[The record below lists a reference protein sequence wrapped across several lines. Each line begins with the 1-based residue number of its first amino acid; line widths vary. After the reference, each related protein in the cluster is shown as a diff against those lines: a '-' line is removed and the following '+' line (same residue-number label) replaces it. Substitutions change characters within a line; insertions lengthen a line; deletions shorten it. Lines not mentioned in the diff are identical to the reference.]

1 MTFHAAGFWQ
11 RATPDAPS
19 LFCEWRRYT
28 CWLLLN
34 FAHSP
39 FHFIC
44 IILDSVTPKIIINC
58 CCVGATLS
66 LCFDGESKWTALFVC
81 VWGRE
86 RPQLSAMTNCIL
98 YLRSAICDVGL
109 YYSRAS
115 VWITNLHL
123 QFHARQPKHQLH
135 ELEQHLQQPL
145 RQKRHKQKRAPSP
158 MTTTNTATT
167 VRSGTVA
174 IVAVARW
181 KTRNQN
187 ESWCTNTLYS
197 LQSCSLSFPS
207 RLHWCCCIHQVYARL
222 ESTQL
227 CSCCMIRHSFVRVC
241 VFFFSLAIRPLFACL
256 SFRVFRVHHAVH
268 LFCSYRV

>member
-1 MTFHAAGFWQ
+1 MRH
-11 RATPDAPS
+11 
-19 LFCEWRRYT
+19 CRY
-28 CWLLLN
+28 
-34 FAHSP
+34 AS
-39 FHFIC
+39 
-44 IILDSVTPKIIINC
+44 
-58 CCVGATLS
+58 
-66 LCFDGESKWTALFVC
+66 TAKANELHCSCVC

-86 RPQLSAMTNCIL
+86 RPQLSAMTNSIL

-109 YYSRAS
+109 YYWRAS

-135 ELEQHLQQPL
+135 EQHLQQPL